1 MSQLFTPQVIVYKP
15 PVRPQVDRPSVILYG
30 AILSDP
36 DKDWQ
41 THLAASLS
49 DLPIAILN
57 PRRDEWDSSWSEDIA
72 SPKFKEQVEW
82 EMDYAQVADVIVF
95 YFAPGTLTPV
105 SLLELGM
112 YAGTG
117 KAIVCCPKGFYKRGY
132 VQMVCSRYGIGL
144 LESLDELSQ
153 NYTMVS
159 SLHRLAPALR
169 IASRR
174 YPAPSLRCRSFPSP
188 GCIQVRSF
196 AYTPRWQIRTKE
208 MNEEHLKDLKVNQ
221 VRLMEDI
228 HYTAQWGTG
237 ERWGDKE
244 TETGMSRLAL
254 SDADKAAR
262 DWFVQTTEAL
272 GCKVIV
278 DSMGNTFAV
287 RPGIRNDKPPTFVGS
302 HLDTQPSGGKYDGV
316 LGVTAGVEMLRV
328 LADTWTETEY
338 PVGVVNW
345 TNEEGARFPMSM
357 VSSGVWAGSIPLE
370 TAHNLREVYP
380 GTATMAS
387 ELERIG
393 YLGSTPASHEAMP
406 MAAHFELHIEQGPL
420 LEMANKKIGIVTGV
434 QAYKWF
440 TINVKGRDTHTGTT
454 DLKSRADALLTTSK
468 MILHS
473 HRLATANAALA
484 STGILNLKPGSTN
497 TVPGNVSFSLD
508 IRSPKD
514 ETVALMQQLIERDFP
529 KIAAGEDVDGS
540 NMGCTPGL
548 PLTVEIVEDFSSPA
562 TNFHADCIA
571 SVRQS
576 AHHVLSSPTNPNGIN
591 LVMEMT
597 SGAGHDSVYASKRCP
612 TSMIFV
618 PCREGVSHNP
628 REFCKEEDCA
638 LGAQVLLQSVVRFDR
653 MRDERRV
660 SWKQEPYTL

>member
-1 MSQLFTPQVIVYKP
+1 M
-15 PVRPQVDRPSVILYG
+15 
-30 AILSDP
+30 
-36 DKDWQ
+36 
-41 THLAASLS
+41 
-49 DLPIAILN
+49 N
-57 PRRDEWDSSWSEDIA
+57 
-72 SPKFKEQVEW
+72 
-82 EMDYAQVADVIVF
+82 
-95 YFAPGTLTPV
+95 
-105 SLLELGM
+105 
-112 YAGTG
+112 
-117 KAIVCCPKGFYKRGY
+117 
-132 VQMVCSRYGIGL
+132 
-144 LESLDELSQ
+144 DEL
-153 NYTMVS
+153 
-159 SLHRLAPALR
+159 LR
-169 IASRR
+169 
-174 YPAPSLRCRSFPSP
+174 
-188 GCIQVRSF
+188 
-196 AYTPRWQIRTKE
+196 
-208 MNEEHLKDLKVNQ
+208 DLKVNAA
-221 VRLMEDI
+221 RLMQDL
-228 HYTAQWGTG
+228 HYTCQWGTG
-237 ERWGDKE
+237 ERWGDNDF
-244 TETGMSRLAL
+244 ETGMSRLAL

-272 GCKVIV
+272 GCKVTV
-278 DSMGNTFAV
+278 DAMGNTFAV
-287 RPGIRNDKPPTFVGS
+287 RPGLRNDKPPTFVGS
-302 HLDTQPSGGKYDGV
+302 HLDTQPSGGRYDGI
-316 LGVTAGVEMLRV
+316 LGVVSGVEMLRV

-370 TAHNLREVYP
+370 TAHNLREVRP

-387 ELERIG
+387 ALQRIG
-393 YLGSTPASHEAMP
+393 YLGSTPASHKAMP

-420 LEMANKKIGIVTGV
+420 LEMANKKIGVVTGV

-440 TINVKGRDTHTGTT
+440 TINVKGRDSHTGTT
-454 DLKSRADALLTTSK
+454 DLKSRADALLTASK

-497 TVPGNVSFSLD
+497 TVPGDVSFSLD
-508 IRSPKD
+508 IRSSKD
-514 ETVALMQQLIERDFP
+514 ETVALMQQLIEHDYP
-529 KIAAGEDVDGS
+529 KIAAGEDIQGS

-571 SVRQS
+571 AVRQS
-576 AHHVLSSPTNPNGIN
+576 AHHVLSSPANPSGMN
-591 LVMEMT
+591 LVMDMT

-612 TSMIFV
+612 ASMIFV